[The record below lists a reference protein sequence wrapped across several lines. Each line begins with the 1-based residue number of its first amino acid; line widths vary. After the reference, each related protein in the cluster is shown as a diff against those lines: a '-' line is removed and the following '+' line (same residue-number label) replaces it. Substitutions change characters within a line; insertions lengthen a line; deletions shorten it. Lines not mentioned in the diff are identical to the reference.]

1 MNLLENLY
9 CYIWPGK
16 GNNCNSYI
24 FTHVLRGDR
33 PHVIIDPG
41 HVVNESNERCLD
53 HLLSAMGRDSIE
65 PEDIGLII
73 NTHCHPDHCE
83 ANGSLVLRSKTRPGK
98 PGQSLIAIHQEEE
111 GYRREMSEI
120 MSRMLGR
127 GIEFEPSFYLKE
139 GDLNLGKE
147 GNLNLTIFHT
157 PGHSPGSICLY
168 WPDNRVL
175 ITGDVL
181 FAGGIGRTDL
191 PNGNSK
197 MLKRSIERL
206 SELDIE
212 YLLPGHSTQFG
223 AVIKGKDK
231 VKQNFASVRLN
242 YLPLL

>member
-9 CYIWPGK
+9 CYIWSGK

-24 FTHVLRGDR
+24 FTNVLRGDR
-33 PHVIIDPG
+33 PHVLVDPG
-41 HVVNESNERCLD
+41 HVVNESHERCLEQ
-53 HLLSAMGRDSIE
+53 LLSAMGRDSIE

-83 ANGSLVLRSKTRPGK
+83 ANESLVVRSKTSPGK
-98 PGQSLIAIHQEEE
+98 SGQSLIAIHQGEEE
-111 GYRREMSEI
+111 YRREMGEFMARIS
-120 MSRMLGR
+120 GR
-127 GIEFEPSFYLKE
+127 GIEFEPSFYLKD
-139 GDLNLGKE
+139 GDLSLGKE
-147 GNLNLTIFHT
+147 GNLNVNILHT
-157 PGHSPGSICLY
+157 PGHSPGSICIY

-181 FAGGIGRTDL
+181 FSGGIGRTDL
-191 PNGNSK
+191 PNGNSR
-197 MLKRSIERL
+197 MLKQSIERL

-223 AVIKGKDK
+223 GMIKGQDK

-242 YLPLL
+242 YFPLL